1 MPLARQHVRWPTALH
16 RAGPVVLV
24 VVALCAVVWVRL
36 RPFALPGL
44 EAQAEAQVR
53 GTLAAVRG
61 LDDAGVEAWIARNPA
76 RFARKVASNRERL
89 ASQLTYRAEDGRAH
103 VYLGDYDSYL
113 WLRRARQYLRA
124 GTTCDAVA
132 SGDCRDLYTLAPTG
146 RSMRYARSIHIA
158 AMVAVHRIATWLEP
172 GWPLPS
178 SAMLVPV
185 IVGALGVLP
194 AFALGRRLA
203 GNAGGLVA
211 AIVAGTNPVFLARSI
226 GSDDDVWH
234 VVLPL
239 AVVWAVAA
247 ALAARGTAA
256 RVGLAAGGAVLAA
269 VHAMSWRGALLTWAV
284 AAGGLAA
291 TFVVYAARWFFPA
304 RRATT
309 ALFLR
314 RAGTV
319 LVVFWGVGGALAV
332 MRGEGAA
339 FLRMPV
345 AAVAS
350 VLPSTD
356 AAPAAP
362 DEPWPDALATVA
374 ELVHPGLEGVARVMG
389 GPLYFFVGWL
399 GLLLLLLPRRDWRPA
414 HFAVLIAGTLLY
426 RLLLAFP
433 ELGRAPLVALVALP
447 LGVALVVSVWDERDN
462 AERGTRLLVVVWFL
476 ATLFLAWVWMRFT
489 FLLVAPFALSFG
501 VAIGRV
507 LEWVESLATARRPAL
522 APAVRVA
529 GWLVVGAVL
538 LPPLRQGVAAAD
550 SYVPRMQGAWWDTL
564 TRLRRE
570 TPADAIVVAWWDYGY
585 FVEYVAERRSAADGG
600 TLLTHVPHWIA
611 RVLLASSEPESVGLL
626 RMLACGSDA
635 TPEAEGALGA
645 WGKLVAHGVDG
656 AAAHQLIIALAGLDR
671 AAAERRLRASGLDA
685 AAADDVLHSTH
696 CTPPATYL
704 VLSSAQ
710 MTSTVWMS
718 LGSWGPGA
726 EQPFLAGDAT
736 PCRADEHGERV
747 CAVRAALPDALV
759 DRFVY
764 PADDPAAGRFVLAP
778 ADGGPS
784 RETAPAVILLAS
796 GGQVQT
802 IKPAGAG
809 SSIGVLLDLDGAR
822 ALVGAAAALRSTF
835 VRLMFLGE
843 APGGRFHKVD
853 DRTGYGG
860 ERVVTWRVDYSV
872 AFNANAGT

>member
-1 MPLARQHVRWPTALH
+1 MALPRQHIRRSMALR
-16 RAGPVVLV
+16 RAGPAVLV
-24 VVALCAVVWVRL
+24 VAALCAVVWIRL
-36 RPFALPGL
+36 RPFTLPGL
-44 EAQAEAQVR
+44 EAQAEDRVR
-53 GTLAAVRG
+53 GRLAAVRG
-61 LDDAGVEAWIARNPA
+61 LDEAAVEAWIAEHPA
-76 RFARKVASNRERL
+76 RFARKVASSRERL
-89 ASQLTYRAEDGRAH
+89 ASQLTYRAEDGREH

-132 SGDCRDLYTLAPTG
+132 SGDCRDLHTLAPVG
-146 RSMRYARSIHIA
+146 SSMRYARSIHIA
-158 AMVAVHRIATWLEP
+158 AVVAVHRIATWLEP
-172 GWPLPS
+172 GWPLPAS
-178 SAMLVPV
+178 SMLVPV

-247 ALAARGTAA
+247 ALEARGAGA
-256 RVGLAAGGAVLAA
+256 RLGLAAVGAVLAA
-269 VHAMSWRGALLTWAV
+269 VHAVSWRGALLTWAV
-284 AAGGLAA
+284 VAGGLAA
-291 TFVVYAARWFFPA
+291 TLVVYAIRWFVPA
-304 RRATT
+304 RRVSA
-309 ALFLR
+309 ALSLR
-314 RAGTV
+314 RATMV
-319 LVVFWGVGGALAV
+319 LVVFWGVGAALAA

-350 VLPSTD
+350 VLPSRG
-356 AAPAAP
+356 AAPP
-362 DEPWPDALATVA
+362 DTDEHWPDAFATVA

-426 RLLLAFP
+426 RWLLAVP
-433 ELGRAPLVALVALP
+433 ELGRTALLALVALP
-447 LGVALVVSVWDERDN
+447 LGVALVVSVRDEHGD

-501 VAIGRV
+501 VAIGRL
-507 LEWVESLATARRPAL
+507 LEWLENLATARRPAL
-522 APAVRVA
+522 APAARVA
-529 GWLVVGAVL
+529 GWLLVAAVM
-538 LPPLRQGVAAAD
+538 LPPLRQGLAAAD

-564 TRLRRE
+564 TRLRRD
-570 TPADAIVVAWWDYGY
+570 TPANAVVVAWWDYGY

-611 RVLLASSEPESVGLL
+611 RALLATSEPESVGLL

-635 TPEAEGALGA
+635 TPQPEGALGA

-656 AAAHQLIIALAGLDR
+656 AAAHDLIIALASLDR
-671 AAAERRLRASGLDA
+671 AAAARRLRASGLDA
-685 AAADDVLHSTH
+685 AAADDVLRSTH
-696 CTPPATYL
+696 CAPPETYL

-710 MTSTVWMS
+710 VTSTLWMS
-718 LGSWGPGA
+718 LAGWGPGA
-726 EQPFLAGDAT
+726 EQPVLAGDAT
-736 PCRADEHGERV
+736 PCRADRHGERV
-747 CAVRAALPDALV
+747 CPVRAALPDALV
-759 DRFVY
+759 ERFVY
-764 PADDPAAGRFVLAP
+764 PADDPAAGRLVLAP

-784 RETAPAVILLAS
+784 REAAPAVILLAAD
-796 GGQVQT
+796 GQVQT
-802 IKPAGAG
+802 IQPAGAG
-809 SSIGVLLDLDGAR
+809 TSIGVLLDLDGAR
-822 ALVGAAAALRSTF
+822 AVVGTPAALRSTL

-843 APGGRFHKVD
+843 AAGGRFHKID
-853 DRTGYGG
+853 DRSGYGG
-860 ERVVTWRVDYSV
+860 ERVVTWRVDST
-872 AFNANAGT
+872 ASR